1 MLSDDDDVFD
11 DDDDDIV
18 LLPSFKRHP
27 VKVSKP
33 NIFRDISQLV
43 KVSPT
48 SRFKFFPIIN
58 DKNDHDNK

>member
-18 LLPSFKRHP
+18 LLPLFKRHP

-33 NIFRDISQLV
+33 KIFRDNFQLV

-48 SRFKFFPIIN
+48 SRFKFFPIIK
-58 DKNDHDNK
+58 DKDDHDNE